1 MATHFGSSNIY
12 QAGISLQDRE
22 RPWITLARGRYNVL
36 EPRESYELSG
46 QVPNVIFPSAAIALS
61 DSHVMDKDTPIYI
74 YYGAADTAVA
84 LAITTPAELIA
95 QARAE

>member
-1 MATHFGSSNIY
+1 
-12 QAGISLQDRE
+12 
-22 RPWITLARGRYNVL
+22 
-36 EPRESYELSG
+36 
-46 QVPNVIFPSAAIALS
+46 VIFPSAAIALS